1 MTEFSQMGLIA
12 DIQSDMEKGAVRL
25 ISEYRL
31 RLVSDAQRLCEN
43 ASDVDDLVSRT
54 LVKVISNIDSHDA
67 TRDFYAWMK
76 SIMENIHLND
86 VRRPVDRRTKAVPP
100 EELEQCAGADWST
113 DEQLLKNSDSEA
125 LREAL
130 HGLDPKYNQ
139 VLLMRYYQEFSMKQ
153 IANILQ
159 LPLGTVTRRVQIAH
173 QILAGKLRAEF
184 GKMKKPLAVL
194 FAALLGVGSLFGA
207 WKAAETIWPEAFSS
221 APEEVVAAELPHE
234 DENLA
239 VEQESRRTEQA
250 DAQTNEAPVADSS
263 MQVQAQSETRL
274 TQKETRTTQTK
285 AEKGQDMNLK
295 TVKVVA
301 ASAVVAIAGTVS
313 GRTYNVPADGDLAT
327 VVGAAQSGDEVVI
340 AASKTPYLLE
350 GTLTMPAGVT
360 LRGATGDFNDVVVSG
375 GGTVSGA
382 VVINGNC
389 AVSNITFTSFKTY
402 GIRETGSGARYIEN
416 CRFTKIIG
424 TGADGQAIEKNSDG
438 LVSRV
443 VVDNCQLGNNGQAG
457 VLLVMKGTFTECVV
471 TNNYVEDAVSN
482 IDMPAFVHLC
492 VNSSSAFKN
501 SFVGNNDYGAA
512 HGFRLGKGECC
523 GVVRVDIGTIEN
535 CVIVGNVI
543 RHASPQ
549 KVGAVWRN
557 NNGYVKN
564 CIILE
569 NGLGAD
575 DWAHVNGSAYT
586 CCLSTDTGTMKTS
599 VDGDWND
606 IVAKPGELPWLPHG
620 SRAIGAGVGGAD
632 IGRIWTPASLKCA
645 VKQDKRQYTGAA
657 TANLIALAS
666 AEATFAWTLV
676 SGPAT
681 LTPRGRDATLAF
693 DGPGTA
699 VVRVTATTASETA
712 TDEIAVVSTPA
723 TYNVSTAA
731 ELEAAVDA
739 AQDGAEIVLAVGD
752 YALSKTLVLRNAVTV
767 RGATGNR
774 RDVTVSGDS
783 ARRVFTI
790 DHPGAVISSLTVKD
804 GSASVA
810 GGVDMEAG
818 GMLTNVCITGC
829 KGTGWACNYEGGDWY
844 FTGGGAVGNFNGK
857 VLDCD
862 IAANTRTVYYNGII
876 AYGQHGALA
885 LADRIFVTNNVSTSA
900 SANANYR
907 SAPVAITGG
916 GTIRNAFV
924 AYNDINQ
931 PGGGAKY
938 QDASGVYVYDGL
950 IENSTIF
957 RNRVHADYLA
967 YGSGVFVAAKGS
979 VVNCLVTENGDADG
993 NLNNYYLV
1001 SGATFDHCATVPVPA
1016 EGTECVDY
1024 AADPMTLYDIDAA
1037 GYPVPKPETPT
1048 VDTGA
1053 DLDWTVE
1060 PTAVDLFGNLRKQ
1073 GELTDIGAYEKKPS
1087 ADALLCELTVTCDA
1101 FAAAPYDVTLG
1112 ALVSGSRKTGLS
1124 YSWSAIRTYLGVVT
1138 TNTVVTAEPAYVF
1151 RDLEKG
1157 DWAFAL
1163 TVTNDHE
1170 PPDAATSGT
1179 DGNILHLS
1187 PEICYVSTTGSH
1199 VWPYDTPQIAAT
1211 NFIDVAAEA
1220 RGRIIVLPGAYENL
1234 PHVTDADGKDFVG
1247 IFEHAVTIEGPSD
1260 PRAATINCAGLGG
1273 LKLANGDAKLWGV
1286 AFTNFSTSVAQLALT
1301 VAAGFASNIVVDA
1314 GNNYGRQTANYVNV
1328 GPDGALVDSLLT
1340 GSKTTDS
1347 AGGYILSCN
1356 GGLVKGCTL
1365 AENHSDD
1372 AQMISLA
1379 YNSDVQRPGRLVGC
1393 VITNNSSKS
1402 SFCDCS
1408 GAVVIEDCL
1417 IEENSMKGNISRLL
1431 TLSAGAHL
1439 NRCRILRNNV
1449 KGSSF
1454 IVCAA
1459 SSKGTPVCI
1468 ENCLIVENTLPSKS
1482 AYAVAMPANASAEAR
1497 VLNTTLVNNE
1507 GGGIAYGNNVG
1518 VAHPSQFYMTNC
1530 IVWANFPVG
1539 ATVATNVIGSAEKPM
1554 LAHNCY
1560 SEAVEDDGNFNIAQD
1575 PQLRTFGRKIYQPK
1589 SSSPCVA
1596 TGDASLWTADDVD
1609 LLGNPR
1615 LRKGTVDMG
1624 CYQAILQGLMLMLK

>member
-1 MTEFSQMGLIA
+1 MGLIA
-12 DIQSDMEKGAVRL
+12 EIHKDLDRSALQLMAEYHGRLRVEAVRL
-25 ISEYRL
+25 CAD
-31 RLVSDAQRLCEN
+31 DAE
-43 ASDVDDLVSRT
+43 ADDLVFRT
-54 LVKVISNIDSHDA
+54 LERVVAKADTYKDDLNL
-67 TRDFYAWMK
+67 FAWMK
-76 SIMENIHLND
+76 SIMENIHKND
-86 VRRPVDRRTKAVPP
+86 RRRPVVRGTTAVEADKL
-100 EELEQCAGADWST
+100 EEYVGADWST
-113 DEQLLKNSDSEA
+113 DEEILRNSDCEV
-125 LREAL
+125 LREVL
-130 HGLDPKYNQ
+130 QRMDPKEREI
-139 VLLMRYYQEFSMKQ
+139 LLMRYYDGFSLKE
-153 IANILQ
+153 IANVLNM
-159 LPLGTVTRRVQIAH
+159 PVSTVGRRVHLAMRL
-173 QILAGKLRAEF
+173 LAGKLGAEF
-184 GKMKKPLAVL
+184 GKAKNPLAVL

-234 DENLA
+234 GENLA

-263 MQVQAQSETRL
+263 VQVQAQSETSL
-274 TQKETRTTQTK
+274 TQKETQTTQTK
-285 AEKGQDMNLK
+285 AEKGQGMNLK
-295 TVKVVA
+295 TVKTLA
-301 ASAVVAIAGTVS
+301 ASAVAAIAGTVS
-313 GRTYNVPADGDLAT
+313 GTTYNVPADGDLAT

-350 GTLTMPAGVT
+350 STLTMPAGVT

-402 GIRETGSGARYIEN
+402 GIRETGSGARYVEN

-438 LVSRV
+438 VVSRV
-443 VVDNCQLGNNGQAG
+443 VVDNCQLGCNGQKG
-457 VLLVMKGTFTECVV
+457 VLYGVKGTFTECVV
-471 TNNYVEDAVSN
+471 TNNYVEDAVCTEQ
-482 IDMPAFVHLC
+482 MPAFVHLY
-492 VNSSSAFKN
+492 NSTSAIVFKN
-501 SFVGNNDYGAA
+501 SFVGNNDYGAV
-512 HGFRLGKGECC
+512 HGIRVAKGECC
-523 GVVRVDIGTIEN
+523 GVVRVDLGTLEN
-535 CVIVGNVI
+535 CVIVGNAI
-543 RHASPQ
+543 RHNSPQ
-549 KVGAVWRN
+549 DVGGIWRKG
-557 NNGYVKN
+557 GYVKN

-569 NGLGAD
+569 NGLGSD
-575 DWAHVNGSAYT
+575 DWAHVNGSSYT
-586 CCLSTDTGTMKTS
+586 YCLSTDTETMANS
-599 VDGDWND
+599 CVEGDWND
-606 IVAKPGELPWLPHG
+606 IVAKPGELPWLPYG
-620 SRAIGAGVGGAD
+620 SRAIGAGQGGGD
-632 IGRIWTPASLKCA
+632 IGRIWTPETLKCA
-645 VKQDKRQYTGAA
+645 IKQDKRQYTGAA

-681 LTPRGRDATLAF
+681 LTPRGKDATLAF

-712 TDEIAVVSTPA
+712 TDEITLVSTPA
-723 TYNVSTAA
+723 TYSVSTAA
-731 ELEAAVDA
+731 ELEAALDV
-739 AQDGAEIVLAVGD
+739 AQDGAEIVLAAGD
-752 YALSKTLVLRNAVTV
+752 YTPTDTLVLRSAVTV

-774 RDVTVSGDS
+774 SDVTVSGDN

-790 DHPGAVISSLTVKD
+790 DHPGAVVSSLTVKD

-810 GGVDMEAG
+810 GGVAMETG
-818 GMLTNVCITGC
+818 GTLTNVCITGC
-829 KGTGWACNYEGGDWY
+829 KGTAWACNYEGNDWY
-844 FTGGGAVGNFNGK
+844 FTGGGAVGNYNGK

-931 PGGGAKY
+931 PGGGTKY

-957 RNRVHADYLA
+957 RNRVHANYLA
-967 YGSGVFVAAKGS
+967 YGSGVYVAAKGS

-1024 AADPMTLYDIDAA
+1024 SADPLTIYDINAA

-1087 ADALLCELTVTCDA
+1087 DDALLCELTVTCDA

-1112 ALVSGSRKTGLS
+1112 AIVSGSRKTGLS

-1138 TNTVVTAEPAYVF
+1138 TNTVVTADPAYVF

-1157 DWAFAL
+1157 DWAFSL

-1179 DGNILHLS
+1179 DGNVLHLS
-1187 PEICYVSTTGSH
+1187 PEVCYVSTTGSH

-1220 RGRIIVLPGAYENL
+1220 RGRVIVLPGAYENL

-1247 IFEHAVTIEGPSD
+1247 IFEHAVTIEGPAD

-1286 AFTNFSTSVAQLALT
+1286 AFTNFSTSVAQSALT

-1328 GPDGALVDSLLT
+1328 GPGGALVDSLLT

-1347 AGGYILSCN
+1347 AGGYVLSCN

-1372 AQMISLA
+1372 ARMIRLA
-1379 YNSDVQRPGRLVGC
+1379 YNSDVQRPGRMVGC
-1393 VITNNSSKS
+1393 VITNNSSWYA
-1402 SFCDCS
+1402 FWECS

-1417 IEENSMKGNISRLL
+1417 IEGNSVKGNSSLL
-1431 TLSAGAHL
+1431 ALSAGAHL

-1459 SSKGTPVCI
+1459 WNKGTPVRI
-1468 ENCLIVENTLPSKS
+1468 ENCLIAENTLTMKD
-1482 AYAVAMPANASAEAR
+1482 AYVVIMTANASAEAR

-1507 GGGIAYGNNVG
+1507 GCGVSYGDNIG
-1518 VAHPSQFYMTNC
+1518 VKYPSQFYMTNC
-1530 IVWANFPVG
+1530 IVWANFPAG

-1560 SEAVEDDGNFNIAQD
+1560 SEAVEDDSNFNIAQD

-1596 TGDASLWTADDVD
+1596 TGDASLWTTNDVD

-1615 LRKGTVDMG
+1615 LTKGVTVDMG
-1624 CYQAILQGLMLMLK
+1624 CFEPVIPGLLLMVK